1 MVCLSAVLQSAAHCL
16 HFTSQPHGPQ
26 LMTSHATMLSAKG
39 STCDAAGS
47 TAAASCSAN
56 DPPYRILA
64 LYHFVKIPQNELPAL
79 KAEVETTLRMARARG
94 TILLAP
100 EGINGT
106 ISYPLPASDDGD
118 GDDDGGED
126 DDHKLD
132 KVLQYLQSHQY
143 FCGLRTRTSLSNG
156 GHVFH
161 RLKIKQKNEIVT
173 IGCDRPPVT
182 AADCCA
188 CSSSSSVDPTEAV
201 GTYIKPGKDW
211 DDLLLDPD
219 VVVID
224 TRNRYETEIGTFVNA
239 VDPDTFSF
247 TEFPDWMRQFAEGI
261 KDERDGKRSSSE
273 LVSMPSIAD
282 ESSNTHTKQER
293 SAHLNRKPKAV
304 AMFCTGG
311 IRCEKSTSFVLSRKL
326 FPEDVPIYHLEGGI
340 LAYLANVPEEESM
353 WRGEC
358 FVFDQRVSVKH
369 GLVPSEKYHAC
380 HGCRR
385 PVSNFDRTGPD
396 YVHGICCKHCR
407 GDLTD
412 RQLERFRE
420 RQRQQDLIDRGIVQK
435 PLFHDPKEE
444 P

>member
-1 MVCLSAVLQSAAHCL
+1 M
-16 HFTSQPHGPQ
+16 HGQ
-26 LMTSHATMLSAKG
+26 KSNMTSTMSGERSASVNDSATSG
-39 STCDAAGS
+39 PSSTP
-47 TAAASCSAN
+47 TYAN
-56 DPPYRILA
+56 LPKYRILA
-64 LYHFVKIPQNELPAL
+64 LYQFVRIPQDELPAL
-79 KAEVETTLRMARARG
+79 KAEVETTLRSANSRG

-106 ISYPLPASDDGD
+106 ISYPLFHVGDNRTGGADADNDGD
-118 GDDDGGED
+118 A
-126 DDHKLD
+126 
-132 KVLQYLQSHQY
+132 VLQYFQSHKY
-143 FCGLRTRTSLSNG
+143 FQGLRTRTSQSNG

-173 IGCDRPPVT
+173 IGCDRPT
-182 AADCCA
+182 AAAGHGTKLNASGGNNCCA
-188 CSSSSSVDPTEAV
+188 CGDSSSASIVDPTEEV
-201 GTYIKPGKDW
+201 GTYVKPGKDW

-261 KDERDGKRSSSE
+261 KDERDGKSTGTSE
-273 LVSMPSIAD
+273 LVSMPKVDD
-282 ESSNTHTKQER
+282 ESPAKQG
-293 SAHLNRKPKAV
+293 SIQLNRKPKAV

-340 LAYLANVPEEESM
+340 LAYLANVPKEESM

-369 GLVPSEKYHAC
+369 GLVPSDKYSAC

-385 PVSNFDRTGPD
+385 PVSAFDRAGPD
-396 YVHGICCKHCR
+396 YVQGVCCKHCR
-407 GDLTD
+407 GDLTEK
-412 RQLERFRE
+412 QLERFRE
-420 RQRQQDLIDRGIVQK
+420 RQRQQDLIDRGITTK
-435 PLFHDPKEE
+435 ALFYDPKEE
-444 P
+444 SV

>member
-1 MVCLSAVLQSAAHCL
+1 MPVSAE
-16 HFTSQPHGPQ
+16 
-26 LMTSHATMLSAKG
+26 K
-39 STCDAAGS
+39 STRDDAGS
-47 TAAASCSAN
+47 TTAASSSAN
-56 DPPYRILA
+56 DPPHRILA
-64 LYHFVKIPQNELPAL
+64 LYRFVKIPQHELPAL
-79 KAEVETTLRMARARG
+79 KADLETTLRMARARG

-106 ISYPLPASDDGD
+106 ISYPLPAGDDGKY
-118 GDDDGGED
+118 

-143 FCGLRTRTSLSNG
+143 FCGLRTRISQSNG

-161 RLKIKQKNEIVT
+161 RLKIKQKDEIVT

-182 AADCCA
+182 ATATDCCA
-188 CSSSSSVDPTEAV
+188 CSSSSAVDPTLAV
-201 GTYIKPGKDW
+201 GKYIKPGKDW

-247 TEFPDWMRQFAEGI
+247 TEFPEWMRQFAEGI
-261 KDERDGKRSSSE
+261 KDERDGKRSSLE
-273 LVSMPSIAD
+273 LVSVPSIAD
-282 ESSNTHTKQER
+282 ESSNTKQEG
-293 SAHLNRKPKAV
+293 SIHLNRKPPKAV

-340 LAYLANVPEEESM
+340 LAYLANVSEEESM

-385 PVSNFDRTGPD
+385 PVSNFDRAGPD

-412 RQLERFRE
+412 KQLERFRE

-444 P
+444 TQKTTYQNNDSNVPT